1 MSFIAGGCM
10 SEFGNSMPPVEPSAT
25 QPEAPDLLDD
35 RGFARELSE
44 LQASPRVRLET
55 IARSHEGRPV
65 TLIIVGMPEAMAEM
79 EQHARVTAEPELLA
93 SGARLPVL
101 FTGDSWGHE
110 ASQVEGL
117 LKAARTLAFDDSE
130 EVSQALS
137 KTLALFIPLINPD
150 GRAAALREWRQT
162 PLSNGDTGAGNAF
175 GFYLNR
181 DFIHGTQPEG
191 RGVIE
196 TVMRWRPAA
205 VVDLHEDMFNLGTR
219 LEAVCFVE
227 PFAKGFDVEEHPMT
241 RAAIVDLGKAIAGR
255 WRQHGFKTAFDEE
268 GDNSFAPLPEP
279 GKGLN
284 PVASSAGRLPLL
296 ATLHGIPGF
305 ITESARTPG
314 SQTWQARVQQKSDAA
329 LATLEEVSAQPENFL
344 NAVYNRRL
352 AEVAEASDRFVVIS
366 EHDQSHDGL
375 VSLLDLLQL
384 HGVEVHRVASPSPAF
399 VVRLAQPESRI
410 AQHLLLGEQS
420 KLNEAPPALGV
431 RVLSSDSLSESDRR
445 AYIEAPVEPPV
456 LSPAVPPEDGD
467 AYVASPTVRST
478 ALVNQLLTAGAARVS
493 VQKNRFH
500 FSGGGP
506 AIRWAAARLGVP
518 LEVAPPASVAGEAR
532 EAALRLPRVA
542 LYAGQGIPHY
552 ESAEIAWALEQG
564 SFPYRR
570 FEASDFARADCLADV
585 EVLIVPNGSASEI
598 ANGWNPEA
606 PNRKAPWEM
615 HQPAAGVGQPGL
627 DAIRGFV
634 EAGGTYVGLGGGGAL
649 LAGADHLRIAQAEM
663 VPAEVGL
670 GQVRLKI
677 VRPNSPLLVGYR
689 TDQPLPAFFTAPPG
703 SPKGGY
709 AFRSAEDAVANYDG
723 VRALEEELSFVR
735 TEPLS
740 ADAGNAAIVH
750 QRLGSGHVVLFGIA
764 PAFRAQWRSTFGLL
778 YNALYLRSEA

>member
-1 MSFIAGGCM
+1 M
-10 SEFGNSMPPVEPSAT
+10 SEFANSPRPVEPSAT
-25 QPEAPDLLDD
+25 QSEAPDLLDD

-44 LQASPRVRLET
+44 LEASPRVRLET

-65 TLIIVGMPEAMAEM
+65 KLIIIGTPEALAEM
-79 EQHARVTAEPELLA
+79 ELHSRVTAEPELLT

-117 LKAARTLAFDDSE
+117 LKAARTLAFDESN
-130 EVSQALS
+130 EVDQALS
-137 KTLALFIPLINPD
+137 KTVALFIPLINPD

-162 PLSNGDTGAGNAF
+162 PLSNGDMGAGNAF

-181 DFIHGTQPEG
+181 DFIHGTQPEA

-196 TVMRWRPAA
+196 TVMRWRPVA

-219 LEAVCFVE
+219 LEEVCFVE
-227 PFAKGFDVEEHPMT
+227 PFAQGFDVEEHPMT

-268 GDNSFAPLPEP
+268 GDNSFAPMPEP

-314 SQTWQARVQQKSDAA
+314 SQSWQDRVEQKSDAA
-329 LATLEEVSAQPENFL
+329 MATLVEVSAQPENFL

-352 AEVAEASDRFVVIS
+352 AEIAEASDRFVVIP
-366 EHDQSHDGL
+366 EKDQPHDGL
-375 VSLLDLLQL
+375 VSLLDLLEL

-399 VVRLAQPESRI
+399 IVRLAQPESRI

-431 RVLSSDSLSESDRR
+431 RVLSSDSLSESDRQSFS
-445 AYIEAPVEPPV
+445 EAPVEPPV
-456 LSPAVPPEDGD
+456 LTPAELPMATEDQN
-467 AYVASPTVRST
+467 AYVTSITVGST
-478 ALVNQLLTAGAARVS
+478 ALVNQLLTAGMARVS
-493 VQKNRFH
+493 VQKGRFH

-518 LEVAPPASVAGEAR
+518 LEVAPPASESGEGG

-564 SFPYRR
+564 GFPDRR
-570 FEASDFARADCLADV
+570 FEATDFARADCLADV
-585 EVLIVPNGSASEI
+585 DVLVVPNGSAAEI
-598 ANGWNPEA
+598 VDGWNPQA
-606 PNRKAPWEM
+606 PNRRAPWEM
-615 HQPAAGVGQPGL
+615 HRPSEGVGQPGL
-627 DAIRGFV
+627 EAIRRFV
-634 EAGGTYVGLGGGGAL
+634 KAGGTYVGIGGGGAL
-649 LAGADHLRIAQAEM
+649 LAGKDHLRIAQAEM

-677 VRPNSPLLVGYR
+677 VRPDSPLAVGYR
-689 TDQPLPAFFTAPPG
+689 ADQPLPAFFTAPPG
-703 SPKGGY
+703 SPEGGY
-709 AFRSAEDAVANYDG
+709 AFRNDEDAVANYDG
-723 VRALEEELSFVR
+723 VRALEEELSFVK

-740 ADAGNAAIVH
+740 EAAGNAAIVH
-750 QRLGSGHVVLFGIA
+750 QTFGNGQVVLFGIA